1 MLLRY
6 FFILCGLVIYPDYA
20 IGDEER
26 EHLKMAALGDS
37 VTQGVNATSLGSH
50 PNLSWSTG
58 SDIQSHLKKLEEEG
72 YQVEAVNAA
81 VKGAS
86 SLALPYQIHNLPYV
100 PDYVTIMVGANEV
113 CGDGVVDTAG
123 NIRAAIETLKGTNPE
138 VQIVLVPIPKLLSLY
153 ESGVDSRSCRFR
165 WWLFNICPTF
175 LGSHLTDELRA
186 ANQAKVDAINDA
198 LVEVAADFGAKY
210 NRNLGDVNIQPE
222 DISDVDCFHPSIT
235 GQQLISDLT
244 Y

>member
-1 MLLRY
+1 MLLRCI
-6 FFILCGLVIYPDYA
+6 FVLCGLVMSPGYA
-20 IGDEER
+20 FGDEER
-26 EHLKMAALGDS
+26 EHLKMASLGDS
-37 VTQGVNATSLGSH
+37 VTQAVNATSLGSH
-50 PNLSWSTG
+50 PSLSWSTG
-58 SDIQSHLKKLEEEG
+58 TDIQSHLKKLEEEG

-81 VKGAS
+81 VRGAS
-86 SLALPYQIHNLPYV
+86 SLSLLYQIHGLPYV

-113 CGDGVVDTAG
+113 CGEGVVDTVG
-123 NIRAAIETLKGTNPE
+123 NIRAGVETLKETNPE

-153 ESGVDSRSCRFR
+153 EAGINSKSCRFR

-175 LGSHLTDELRA
+175 LGSHLTDEMRV

-198 LVEVAADFGAKY
+198 LVEVAADLGAKY
-210 NRNLGDVNIQPE
+210 NRNLGDVNIGPE